1 MYNISQL
8 YQSRCLEKAGKY
20 DSSLFIDLVDND
32 FSKRVKIVGYDIY
45 RVNNVILDQ
54 ELGVIEYKDTKMG
67 HFFVWLGEKTHS
79 KNIAKLSYK
88 KKVSPLRI
96 YYTNRNVIYLNKKHK
111 KYGGIGY
118 ESYYCKSFAGYYTKF
133 NLSSIMRSDHK
144 MKILKAVV
152 KGTKDGIKLSKKSE
166 PYNL

>member
-1 MYNISQL
+1 
-8 YQSRCLEKAGKY
+8 
-20 DSSLFIDLVDND
+20 
-32 FSKRVKIVGYDIY
+32 
-45 RVNNVILDQ
+45 
-54 ELGVIEYKDTKMG
+54 MG